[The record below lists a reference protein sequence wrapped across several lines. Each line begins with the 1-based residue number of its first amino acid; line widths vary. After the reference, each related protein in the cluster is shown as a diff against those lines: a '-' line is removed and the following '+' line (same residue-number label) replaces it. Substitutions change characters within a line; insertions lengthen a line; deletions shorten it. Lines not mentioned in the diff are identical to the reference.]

1 MNKSAWKTAMPSL
14 GEFPEKV
21 LSTERSPRNR
31 DIQEHLPRT
40 LEEEVANAG
49 VS

>member
-1 MNKSAWKTAMPSL
+1 MHKSAWKTAMPSI

-31 DIQEHLPRT
+31 DVQEHLPRT
-40 LEEEVANAG
+40 MEEVVVDAG

>member
-1 MNKSAWKTAMPSL
+1 MRKSAWKTATPSL

-21 LSTERSPRNR
+21 ISTEWSSTSR

-40 LEEEVANAG
+40 LEEVVVNAG